1 MTCVSDFSAGRLINV
16 LQFLIH
22 KEFFYHTAWIDTEGT
37 DKEKKEKII
46 QVTTYFCCTLTLL

>member
-37 DKEKKEKII
+37 DKEKKRKP
-46 QVTTYFCCTLTLL
+46 FK

>member
-22 KEFFYHTAWIDTEGT
+22 KEFFYHTAGINTERT
-37 DKEKKEKII
+37 DKEKKRKP
-46 QVTTYFCCTLTLL
+46 FK

>member
-22 KEFFYHTAWIDTEGT
+22 KEFFYHTAWIDTERT
-37 DKEKKEKII
+37 DKEKEKKTI